1 VTVNYL
7 ATDEVTD
14 LSRVGLITQAKATL
28 DAYSAAVTS
37 AAETVKTARQAA
49 IAGLKSIE
57 TEWSTQT
64 QAVHDALEAVL
75 RA

>member
-7 ATDEVTD
+7 VPDEVTD
-14 LSRVGLITQAKATL
+14 LSRAGLITQAKATL

-57 TEWSTQT
+57 TEWSMQT